1 MIYHCEIVKVWYKHI
16 YKFCREVEEIE
27 VSTKYFKLKYQE
39 NANSLSFINMDAFII
54 RIAELQDGP

>member
-1 MIYHCEIVKVWYKHI
+1 MKVWYNHT
-16 YKFCREVEEIE
+16 YKFFRKVAEIE
-27 VSTKYFKLKYQE
+27 ASTKYFKLKYQE

>member
-1 MIYHCEIVKVWYKHI
+1 MKVWYNHI
-16 YKFCREVEEIE
+16 YKFCREVAEIE

-54 RIAELQDGP
+54 RVAELQDGP